1 MTAFQ
6 AEQIAADS
14 LTWLKSSDGK
24 MEVFLQPGSLPGT
37 PVVSIAQASAPA
49 LEQDELVVVGGAYQI
64 SVSSG
69 VDILSQPAMVSINF
83 SLEDLG
89 LISIKSL
96 GLYRWNAQMLRWVSL
111 NSQVSTDVTFV
122 SAQVS
127 QLGIFAILGKLNYQ
141 YNLPLVIR

>member
-1 MTAFQ
+1 
-6 AEQIAADS
+6 
-14 LTWLKSSDGK
+14 
-24 MEVFLQPGSLPGT
+24 
-37 PVVSIAQASAPA
+37 
-49 LEQDELVVVGGAYQI
+49 
-64 SVSSG
+64 
-69 VDILSQPAMVSINF
+69 MVSINF